1 MLLKCMIL
9 KWMILESIPSKRSG
23 LTSIDYNDNIYVF
36 GGGDCIHISGYEESQ

>member
-23 LTSIDYNDNIYVF
+23 LSIDYNDNIYVF
-36 GGGDCIHISGYEESQ
+36 GGGDCIHVSGYEESQ